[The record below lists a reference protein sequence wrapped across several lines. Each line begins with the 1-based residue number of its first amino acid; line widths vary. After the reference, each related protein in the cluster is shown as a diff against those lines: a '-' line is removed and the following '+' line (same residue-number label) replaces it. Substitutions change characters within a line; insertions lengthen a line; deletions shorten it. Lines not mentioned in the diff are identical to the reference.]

1 MQWRREE
8 HEGQKDRRQDKSVWR
23 KAGGGQVGLISSGSV
38 VCSSGPAGK
47 PGLGEGGEGLK
58 NFKTL
63 HLHELDRPLENT
75 RATIEKA
82 TLCKVKWDPSGDGT
96 CTDVLNARL
105 HRLSNSRVQ
114 GPLRRKR
121 CPDTLQIS

>member
-8 HEGQKDRRQDKSVWR
+8 HEGRKERRQDKSVWR
-23 KAGGGQVGLISSGSV
+23 RAGGGQVGLISSGSV

-63 HLHELDRPLENT
+63 HLHELDRPLQNT
-75 RATIEKA
+75 RATVEKA
-82 TLCKVKWDPSGDGT
+82 TLCKVKWDPSGGGT
-96 CTDVLNARL
+96 CTDVLKHTPTPPLKPSRARAIAAEA
-105 HRLSNSRVQ
+105 LS
-114 GPLRRKR
+114 
-121 CPDTLQIS
+121 